1 MFENK
6 PDAPV
11 TKDGKGMTPL
21 ILMDLMKESNLK
33 STLRL
38 KLVIFTLKMVKMG
51 KLVVVRMTSRR
62 MTRATTV
69 SLRSAADQPS
79 LSQIQQLFVM
89 PMGGTSSPNWVQ
101 PLPFSVV
108 SQPCKRFQI
117 NTSKLGLGLFREC

>member
-1 MFENK
+1 
-6 PDAPV
+6 
-11 TKDGKGMTPL
+11 MTPL

-69 SLRSAADQPS
+69 SLRSAADLELLS
-79 LSQIQQLFVM
+79 LILLFNEMQMV
-89 PMGGTSSPNWVQ
+89 GT
-101 PLPFSVV
+101 
-108 SQPCKRFQI
+108 
-117 NTSKLGLGLFREC
+117 